1 MFDKLPKTVD
11 PERLAQNGADFKG
24 SYEQNAMPR
33 LRDIV
38 EEDSGV
44 CEVDLALDY
53 SKGVGLK
60 LIGQVSAGLNLVCQR
75 CLEGFKCE
83 VTSEVNIE
91 LVREEGQEHR
101 EHDVFVL
108 DSDGALPLIELVEDE
123 ILLQIPNMP
132 KHGNIEDCKQEMI
145 DRATEYVPEE
155 DEEEKENPFAVLKN
169 LKK

>member
-24 SYEQNAMPR
+24 SYEQKTMPR

-38 EEDSGV
+38 EDDSGV
-44 CEVDLALDY
+44 CDVDLALDY
-53 SKGVGLK
+53 SKGSRLK
-60 LIGQVSAGLNLVCQR
+60 LIGQVSADLSLVCQR
-75 CLEGFKCE
+75 CLEAFKQN
-83 VTSEVNIE
+83 VIAHVDLE
-91 LVREEGQEHR
+91 LVHTEGEEHR

-108 DSDGALPLIELVEDE
+108 DGEGVLPLIELVEDE

-132 KHGNIEDCKQEMI
+132 KHEHIADCKQDMI
-145 DRATEYVPEE
+145 NRATEYVPEE

-169 LKK
+169 LKN